1 MSVGSAL
8 GPDRTP
14 ARLGIRL
21 ALVANGCSLRRVKD
35 QDLEPNSLS
44 YPKHKIRVLLLE
56 GIHESARR
64 MFEDDG
70 VQVQLLPTALE
81 EKELIEAVRDVHL
94 IGIRSKTQLTAAVIE
109 NARRLLS
116 VGCFCIG
123 TNQVDL
129 DACNERGIPVF
140 NAPFSNT
147 RSVAELIISEVV
159 ALSRQLGDRNR
170 EMHAGDWQKTA
181 KGSREVRGKTLGIVG
196 YGRIGRQV
204 GVLAEAMG
212 MQVVFFDIVS
222 QLPMGNNRPLP
233 SLDALLEV
241 SDFVTLHVP
250 ASPET
255 RNMMAAPQ
263 LARMKQGACLLNLSR
278 GSVVDIPALA
288 EALAKQHLG
297 GAAIDVFP
305 AEPRGNG
312 PGFESPLRGLKN
324 VILTP
329 HVGGST
335 LEAQEA
341 IGREVATALLKFL
354 NSGAT
359 TGAVNFPQVD
369 PPVQNGRHRIL
380 NVHKNVPGVLSNINK
395 IISDLHANVE
405 SQVLST
411 DPRVGYLIM
420 DLDRAVSEEV
430 KAKIAELDT
439 SISTRIL
446 Y

>member
-1 MSVGSAL
+1 M
-8 GPDRTP
+8 P
-14 ARLGIRL
+14 LGIRL
-21 ALVANGCSLRRVKD
+21 ALGANGCSFRRVKD
-35 QDLEPNSLS
+35 QEMESAALS

-64 MFEDDG
+64 MFENDG
-70 VQVQLLPTALE
+70 VHVELLPSALD
-81 EKELIEAVRDVHL
+81 EKDLVEAIRDVHL
-94 IGIRSKTQLTAAVIE
+94 LGIRSKTQVTPAVIDS
-109 NARRLLS
+109 ARRLLT

-129 DACNERGIPVF
+129 EACNSRGIPVF

-147 RSVAELIISEVV
+147 RSVAELIISEVI
-159 ALSRQLGDRNR
+159 ALSRGLGDRNR
-170 EMHAGDWQKTA
+170 EMHAGDWQKSA

-204 GVLAEAMG
+204 GVLAESMG
-212 MQVVFFDIVS
+212 MHVVFFDVVS
-222 QLPMGNNRPLP
+222 QLPMGNNRPLG
-233 SLDALLEV
+233 SLDALLEI

-250 ASPET
+250 ASTET

-278 GSVVDIPALA
+278 GSVVDIAALA
-288 EALAKQHLG
+288 TALEKQQVG

-305 AEPRGNG
+305 VEPRGNG

-341 IGREVATALLKFL
+341 IGREVATSLLKFL
-354 NSGAT
+354 NGGAT

-369 PPVQNGRHRIL
+369 PPVQDSRHRIL
-380 NVHKNVPGVLSNINK
+380 NVHKNVPGVLSNINR
-395 IISDLHANVE
+395 IVSDLHANVE
-405 SQVLST
+405 GQVLAT
-411 DPRVGYLIM
+411 DPRVGYLVM

>member
-1 MSVGSAL
+1 VN
-8 GPDRTP
+8 TP
-14 ARLGIRL
+14 ELE
-21 ALVANGCSLRRVKD
+21 AN
-35 QDLEPNSLS
+35 PLS

-64 MFEDDG
+64 MFENDG
-70 VQVQLLPTALE
+70 VHVELLPSALE
-81 EKELIEAVRDVHL
+81 EKDLIEAIRDVHL
-94 IGIRSKTQLTAAVIE
+94 VGIRSKTQVTAAVIE
-109 NARRLLS
+109 SARRLLS

-129 DACNERGIPVF
+129 DACNARGIPVF

-170 EMHAGDWQKTA
+170 EMHEGNWQKSA

-212 MQVVFFDIVS
+212 MQVVSFDVVS
-222 QLPMGNNRPLP
+222 QLPMGNNRPLG
-233 SLDALLEV
+233 SLDALLEI

-278 GSVVDIPALA
+278 GSVVDI
-288 EALAKQHLG
+288 EALAAALENHLG

-305 AEPRGNG
+305 VEPRGNG
-312 PGFESPLRGLKN
+312 PGFESALRGLKN

-341 IGREVATALLKFL
+341 IGREVATSLLKFL
-354 NSGAT
+354 NGGASN
-359 TGAVNFPQVD
+359 GAVNFPQVD
-369 PPVQNGRHRIL
+369 PPILSGRHRIL
-380 NVHKNVPGVLSNINK
+380 NVHRNVPGVLSNINR
-395 IISDLHANVE
+395 IISDLQANVE
-405 SQVLST
+405 SQFLST
-411 DPRVGYLIM
+411 DPRVGYLVM
-420 DLDRAVSEEV
+420 DLDRDVSEEV
-430 KAKIAELDT
+430 KTKIAELDT

>member
-1 MSVGSAL
+1 MP
-8 GPDRTP
+8 GPAPAAERT
-14 ARLGIRL
+14 GIRL
-21 ALVANGCSLRRVKD
+21 ALGTNGCSLRRVKD
-35 QDLEPNSLS
+35 LELETAPLS

-64 MFEDDG
+64 MFENDG
-70 VQVQLLPTALE
+70 VQVQLLPSALD

-94 IGIRSKTQLTAAVIE
+94 IGLRSKTQVTAAVVE
-109 NARRLLS
+109 SARRLLS

-129 DACNERGIPVF
+129 EACNARGIPVF

-147 RSVAELIISEVV
+147 RSVAELIISEIV

-170 EMHAGDWQKTA
+170 EMHAGDWQKSA

-222 QLPMGNNRPLP
+222 QLPMGNNRPLA

-255 RNMMAAPQ
+255 RNMIAAPQ

-288 EALAKQHLG
+288 AALDKHLG

-305 AEPRGNG
+305 VEPRGNG

-341 IGREVATALLKFL
+341 IGREVATSLLKFL
-354 NSGAT
+354 NGGAT

-369 PPVQNGRHRIL
+369 PPVQSGRHRIL
-380 NVHKNVPGVLSNINK
+380 NVHKNVPGVLTKINS

-405 SQVLST
+405 GQVLAT
-411 DPRVGYLIM
+411 DPRVGYLVM
-420 DLDRAVSEEV
+420 DLDRDVSEDV
-430 KAKIAELDT
+430 KTKIAELDT